1 MKKIFKSY
9 KIQMLLTALLLI
21 APFAVQVVFAQPG
34 PPPPPPPPP
43 GVPIDGGILLLLGG
57 LGAYAAKKFASKKEN

>member
-1 MKKIFKSY
+1 MKKVT
-9 KIQMLLTALLLI
+9 KIQIVLTALLLLS
-21 APFAVQVVFAQPG
+21 PFAVQIVFAQPG

-57 LGAYAAKKFASKKEN
+57 LGAYAAKKFHKKA